1 MKLAVLLCSWLL
13 PLVALAQRPVATGPP
28 LTYHVSLTKA
38 PLYHSL
44 ADTLRQPSVW
54 LPSQAE
60 ALVVGR
66 YSDRWVVVKHEGF
79 LYFLPVQKLSD
90 YDPED
95 ANPLPLDPQTQRIT
109 YQGVVEVPGVSQ
121 ADLYT
126 RATAWLAQ
134 TYAPADAPADALV
147 TGQPSAGQLVV
158 QGAWRAAGR
167 TTYQGVLRSSYA
179 GVVRHTLTIYV
190 KDGRYK
196 YILTNLAHDA
206 AGTPNLQSGGPLE
219 QSKASLYGY
228 VGLGSQ
234 KPWADLKQ
242 AATRDARHLAD
253 SLQAA
258 MTQQPVLK
266 TAKKPSDF

>member
-1 MKLAVLLCSWLL
+1 MKTAILLCSGLL
-13 PLVALAQRPVATGPP
+13 PLAALAQRPVATEPP
-28 LTYHVSLTKA
+28 LTYHVGLTKA

-44 ADTLRQPSVW
+44 ADTLRRPSFL

-66 YSDRWVVVKHEGF
+66 YSARWVVVRREGF

-95 ANPLPLDPQTQRIT
+95 ANPLPIDSQTQLIT
-109 YQGVVEVPGVSQ
+109 YQGVVEVPGISQ
-121 ADLYT
+121 ADLYA
-126 RATAWLAQ
+126 RANAWIAQ
-134 TYAPADAPADALV
+134 TYTPADALV
-147 TGQPSAGQLVV
+147 EGQPAAGQLVV
-158 QGAWRAAGR
+158 KGARRAAGY

-196 YILTNLAHDA
+196 YILTNLTHDA
-206 AGTPNLQSGGPLE
+206 AGTPNMQSGGPLE
-219 QSKASLYGY
+219 QPKASLHGY
-228 VGLGSQ
+228 AGLGSQ
-234 KPWADLKQ
+234 KPWADLKLE
-242 AATRDARHLAD
+242 ATRDARHLAN

-258 MTQQPVLK
+258 MTQRPVQK
-266 TAKKPSDF
+266 AAKKPSDF